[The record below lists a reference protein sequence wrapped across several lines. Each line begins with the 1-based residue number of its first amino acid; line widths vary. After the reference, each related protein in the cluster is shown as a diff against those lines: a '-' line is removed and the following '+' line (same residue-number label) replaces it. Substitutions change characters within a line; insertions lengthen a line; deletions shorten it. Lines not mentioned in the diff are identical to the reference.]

1 MSNKGKT
8 NTNHLIKGTN
18 LFKGNVPKAKIEVSV
33 NKEGLVTKRKV
44 DHMRKGYVYNPTRG
58 WIKVWQDPQSIL
70 MNSLLLRFGI
80 VPM

>member
-1 MSNKGKT
+1 MSHKGKT
-8 NTNHLIKGTN
+8 NTNQMIKGKN

-33 NKEGLVTKRKV
+33 DKEGLVTKRKV
-44 DHMRKGYVYNPTRG
+44 DHMRKGYVYNPTKG
-58 WIKVWQDPQSIL
+58 FKKTWDYPQSIL